1 MTPLEGRV
9 HTDTRTLDT
18 TTWARSHF
26 PATTDAVGVCSESVH
41 LVISVPLAMKGRNKE
56 DERER
61 RREEQ

>member
-9 HTDTRTLDT
+9 HTDTWTLDT

-41 LVISVPLAMKGRNKE
+41 LVISVALAMNGRTN
-56 DERER
+56 RT
-61 RREEQ
+61 EEKLSLIHI